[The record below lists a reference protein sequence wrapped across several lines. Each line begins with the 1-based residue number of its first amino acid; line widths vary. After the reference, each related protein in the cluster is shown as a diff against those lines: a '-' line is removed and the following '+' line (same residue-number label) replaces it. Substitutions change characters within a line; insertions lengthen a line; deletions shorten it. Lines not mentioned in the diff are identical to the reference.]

1 MNLIEQWIALFFD
14 RLPYSEEAAEARG
27 KIERALKNKAPD
39 AAPDNSPKSM
49 AVMKNW
55 RLSADI
61 RRRTPQAGSAQKL
74 CETGQL

>member
-14 RLPYSEEAAEARG
+14 RLPYSEEATEARG
-27 KIERALKNKAPD
+27 KIRM
-39 AAPDNSPKSM
+39 NSPKSM